1 MKKTDLEKLKGSFY
15 IYSNGEYVILSGEK
29 LYILKIDGSLVACR
43 KDLRHAGRITFLSG
57 NRMLLCSSK
66 AFFHMIDLC
75 SGIDIW
81 TAPYVK
87 HILNVNDLA
96 ISPDESFAY
105 TYDEYKG
112 INFISRLC
120 LTTQEHEVDAHS
132 MYYDVGGTY
141 GILCDTDGVPCL
153 LKSLTETIGGK
164 TVHQNGVRI
173 HDFDGIA
180 PGGTTTWKAKWSFDT
195 RSAISFL
202 GSTSRI
208 LTNDL
213 YVYDLGTDTL
223 TPLLEPEAYNQL
235 PHQRV
240 CACWPDSTGRYLCL
254 KYQTG
259 NVIVD
264 TQTRNIAAQ
273 YAADYTR
280 GCLIGNEYW
289 ICVNDRVCRKPFP
302 AYEEIPPVKHMIN
315 MDWYF
320 AEHPEKW

>member
-15 IYSNGEYVILSGEK
+15 IYSNGEYVVLPGTK
-29 LYILKIDGSLVACR
+29 LYIFKTDGSLVACR
-43 KDLRHAGRITFLSG
+43 NDLRYAGRITFLSG

-66 AFFHMIDLC
+66 AVFHMIDLC
-75 SGIDIW
+75 SGSDIW
-81 TAPYVK
+81 ITPYVK
-87 HILNVNDLA
+87 HNLNVNELA
-96 ISPDESFAY
+96 ISPDEAFAY
-105 TYDEYKG
+105 TYDECKG
-112 INFISRLC
+112 INFISRLFM
-120 LTTQEHEVDAHS
+120 TTQEHEVDAQD
-132 MYYDVGGTY
+132 MYMDVGATR
-141 GILCDTDGVPCL
+141 GILCDSDGVPCL
-153 LKSLTETIGGK
+153 LKTLSETIGGK
-164 TVHQNGVRI
+164 NVNQNGVRI

-180 PGGTTTWKAKWSFDT
+180 PGGTTTWKAKWSFDNRT
-195 RSAISFL
+195 SISFW
-202 GSTSRI
+202 GSTNRI

-213 YVYDLGTDTL
+213 CIYDVVTGTL
-223 TPLLEPEAYNQL
+223 TPLLESEAYNQL
-235 PHQRV
+235 PHQTI
-240 CACWPDSTGRYLCL
+240 CDCWSDFTGRYLCL

-302 AYEEIPPVKHMIN
+302 AFEEIPPVKHTIN

-320 AEHPEKW
+320 AEHPEQW

>member
-1 MKKTDLEKLKGSFY
+1 MKKTDLEKIKGSFY
-15 IYSNGEYVILSGEK
+15 IYSNGDYAVLPGAK
-29 LYILKIDGSLVACR
+29 LYIFKPDGSLVACR
-43 KDLRHAGRITFLSG
+43 NDLRYAGRITFLSG

-66 AFFHMIDLC
+66 AVFHMIDLC
-75 SGIDIW
+75 SGSDIW

-87 HILNVNDLA
+87 NNLNVNNLA

-112 INFISRLC
+112 INFISRLS
-120 LTTQEHEVDAHS
+120 LTAQEHEVDAHS

-180 PGGTTTWKAKWSFDT
+180 PGCTNTWKAKWSFDT
-195 RSAISFL
+195 RSAISFW

-208 LTNDL
+208 LTSDL
-213 YVYDLGTDTL
+213 CIYDPDTGTL
-223 TPLLEPEAYNQL
+223 TPLLEPESYNRL
-235 PHQRV
+235 PHQTI

-259 NVIVD
+259 NVILD
-264 TQTRNIAAQ
+264 TQNRNFAAQ
-273 YAADYTR
+273 YAADYKQ

-289 ICVNDRVCRKPFP
+289 ICVNDRICRKPFP
-302 AYEEIPPVKHMIN
+302 AFEEIPPLKYSV
-315 MDWYF
+315 
-320 AEHPEKW
+320 